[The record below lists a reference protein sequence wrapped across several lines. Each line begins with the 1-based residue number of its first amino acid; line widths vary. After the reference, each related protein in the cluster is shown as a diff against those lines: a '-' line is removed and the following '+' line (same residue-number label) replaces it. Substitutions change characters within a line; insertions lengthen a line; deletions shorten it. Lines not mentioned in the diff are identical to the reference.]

1 MKRSFWILLA
11 VLAILIIATVLV
23 FQRPGETSSSGRL
36 AVSLTQ
42 FDSAAIDRIEI
53 TSSSGDVTLIREGGR
68 WMLQFPIRYPAD
80 ESAVRAAVGKAGRMD
95 LKSLVSSNPDNQH
108 IFQVDP
114 AGTLVRLFDRGAE
127 RAVFRVGKVGRSFR
141 DTYVRR
147 EGSNDVYLAD
157 GILTHI
163 FVRKPDDWRDKR
175 IFAVEQDEIRN
186 VRFQYGDT
194 TFILSFQD
202 SVWLV
207 DESPANSATVTS
219 FLSSVSTLRADTF
232 IDTEIP
238 LPEPVAILDVDG
250 VQTRFYLSDE
260 ENRYRIQTSLAS
272 QIFVLNSWRVSQV
285 LKRKPDFQQ
294 SGS

>member
-11 VLAILIIATVLV
+11 LLAILVIATILV

-36 AVSLTQ
+36 DVSLAQ

-53 TSSSGDVTLIREGGR
+53 TSSTGSVTLAREGGR

-80 ESAVRAAVGKAGRMD
+80 ESAVREAVGKAGRME
-95 LKSLVSSNPDNQH
+95 LKNLVSSNPDKQH
-108 IFQVDP
+108 IFQVDST
-114 AGTLVRLFDRGAE
+114 GTLVRFFDRGAE

-141 DTYVRR
+141 DTYVRG
-147 EGSNDVYLAD
+147 EGSNNVYLAD
-157 GILTHI
+157 GIITPI
-163 FVRKPDDWRDKR
+163 FDRKPDDWRDKR
-175 IFAVEQDEIRN
+175 VFAVDQDDIRN
-186 VRFQYGDT
+186 VRFRYGDT
-194 TFILSFQD
+194 TFTLSLQD

-219 FLSSVSTLRADTF
+219 FLGSVSTLRADTF

-238 LPEPVAILDVDG
+238 LPEPVAILDLDG
-250 VQTRFYLSDE
+250 VEIRFYQSDE

-272 QIFVLNSWRVSQV
+272 QVFVLNSWRVSQV